1 MSNFREAQSKAH
13 PNKANTLISAL
24 ICVLILNISIQ
35 IWLLYTALNNAL
47 GKHSGIALPAFVGS
61 LVLFLIG
68 FCWLYYVPMGTR
80 SRPVSGKNKY
90 E

>member
-1 MSNFREAQSKAH
+1 MSNFREAQSRAH
-13 PNKANTLISAL
+13 PNKSNTLISAL

-47 GKHSGIALPAFVGS
+47 GKHSGIAWPAFAGS

-68 FCWLYYVPMGTR
+68 FWWLYYVPMGIR
-80 SRPVSGKNKY
+80 SRPDEGKNKY
-90 E
+90 R

>member
-1 MSNFREAQSKAH
+1 MSNFRSAQSKAH
-13 PNKANTLISAL
+13 PNKSNTLISAL

-47 GKHSGIALPAFVGS
+47 GKHIGIAWPAFFGS

-68 FCWLYYVPMGTR
+68 FCWLYFVPMGTQR
-80 SRPVSGKNKY
+80 KSGDGKNKY
-90 E
+90 D